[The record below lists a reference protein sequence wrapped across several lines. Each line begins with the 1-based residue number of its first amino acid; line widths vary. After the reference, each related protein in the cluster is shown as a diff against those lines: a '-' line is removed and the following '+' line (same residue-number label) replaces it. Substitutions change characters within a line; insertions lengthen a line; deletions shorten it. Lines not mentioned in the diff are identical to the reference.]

1 MEGKDFVAMEEEGL
15 LEVGSPGIVV
25 DELAELRLLE
35 EEEAAKLMPPPPPLT
50 VSENG
55 SVTQKVS
62 DTKVDDEGEEEGE
75 GRVPGVAPSVASSSS
90 GGSGE
95 GKKKKKKKK
104 KKNVGAWA
112 TYAAGRM
119 GLQMVPRSTESPTPA
134 GEGVVTQATPG
145 SSGLGGGTPAAQGV
159 PLGAKRKMDDR
170 SPQED
175 ISRKKSLR
183 EETYADKAAMVVI
196 TKVMISHKDMT
207 CGTLQESHRSEI
219 QRAVNVAMVGSKM
232 LTRLRMERIAL
243 EDGRVAVHCSN
254 EDTVRWVKDSIPTVL
269 DGRFIAW
276 EMRDLPPELRYEE
289 WYAFM
294 DVEEITAK
302 ELLDALGDQNE
313 GLMVKQWRLLG
324 IRKGP
329 LSKGNPGGKKVY
341 WITFAIPVGLVPLLE
356 TVAHRPYCLSGRLGV
371 MRRGGQRPGGVEP
384 RR

>member
-1 MEGKDFVAMEEEGL
+1 MDSKDIVAMEEEGL

-25 DELAELRLLE
+25 DEMAELRLLE
-35 EEEAAKLMPPPPPLT
+35 VEEAAKLMPPPPPLT

-62 DTKVDDEGEEEGE
+62 DTKVNDEGEEEGE
-75 GRVPGVAPSVASSSS
+75 GRVPGVASVASSSS

-134 GEGVVTQATPG
+134 GEGVATQATPG
-145 SSGLGGGTPAAQGV
+145 SSGLGGGTPAAQGA
-159 PLGAKRKMDDR
+159 PLGSKRKMDDR

-183 EETYADKAAMVVI
+183 EETYANKAAMVVI

-207 CGTLQESHRSEI
+207 CGTQQKSHRLEI
-219 QRAVNVAMVGSKM
+219 QRAVDVAMVGSEI

-254 EDTVRWVKDSIPTVL
+254 EDTVRWVKDSIPTRALKGRTRL
-269 DGRFIAW
+269 DHHGW
-276 EMRDLPPELRYEE
+276 D
-289 WYAFM
+289 
-294 DVEEITAK
+294 
-302 ELLDALGDQNE
+302 
-313 GLMVKQWRLLG
+313 
-324 IRKGP
+324 
-329 LSKGNPGGKKVY
+329 
-341 WITFAIPVGLVPLLE
+341 
-356 TVAHRPYCLSGRLGV
+356 
-371 MRRGGQRPGGVEP
+371 
-384 RR
+384 